1 MKSKRTIFILGLFLS
16 EKNKHLIM
24 RTAADQLAE
33 LLKKNNYSVITTS
46 VYLNKFIRYIDTI
59 YKIIV
64 HRKKYQT
71 AVIPL
76 YGSFGSFIW
85 ENTASI
91 LLHLLHKNVILIVH
105 GGSIPGKMDK
115 RPGKFIRTLNRAD
128 IVVCPSNY
136 ILTSLQK
143 HGVKSRL
150 IENVINLN
158 DYHFHA
164 KKEFRPRIL
173 WMRTLENIYNPEM
186 AIRVFKILVDR
197 FPEAKLVMAGY
208 DRGSKNM
215 VIELAKKLNVFS
227 RIDFPGYVSNMQKNK
242 LAEDLDFYICTN
254 RIDNAPVSLIEMMAL
269 GLPVITVDSGGIP
282 YLINNNENGILVKL
296 DDDMGMAN
304 AIEKI
309 IQNPEIGIELTK
321 KGLTYAKSFG
331 EESVIVKW
339 EKTFEELNH
348 LNNN

>member
-1 MKSKRTIFILGLFLS
+1 MAAKRTIFILGLFLS
-16 EKNKHLIM
+16 EKNKHKIM

-33 LLKKNNYSVITTS
+33 LLVKNNYAVITTS
-46 VYLNKFIRYIDTI
+46 IYLNKFKRYIDTI

-64 HRKKYQT
+64 HRKKYKT

-76 YGSFGSFIW
+76 YGSFGSYIW

-91 LLHLLHKNVILIVH
+91 LLHLLNKNVIVIVH
-105 GGSIPGKMDK
+105 GGSIPSKMETK
-115 RPGKFIRTLNRAD
+115 PGKFIRTLNRAN

-158 DYHFHA
+158 DYHFYA
-164 KKEFRPRIL
+164 KKQFRPRIL
-173 WMRTLENIYNPEM
+173 WMRTLEDIYNPEM
-186 AIRVFKILVDR
+186 AIRVFKILADK
-197 FPEAKLVMAGY
+197 FPDAKLVMAGY

-215 VIELAKKLNVFS
+215 VVELAKELNVFDK
-227 RIDFPGYVSNMQKNK
+227 IEFPGYVSNAQKNK

-282 YLINNNENGILVKL
+282 YLIKNNENGILVKL

-309 IQNPEIGIELTK
+309 IKNPELGMELTK
-321 KGLTYAKSFG
+321 NGLTYANSFG
-331 EESVIVKW
+331 EESVIIKW